1 MAKWINNQERPFWA
15 KNLRI
20 LRHKRYLR
28 LADVSKA
35 TGVHVASLSEYETGR
50 SVPGL
55 EAILRLLE
63 FYEAKFEDVFIEG
76 KGVTSATSQGD

>member
-1 MAKWINNQERPFWA
+1 MAKWITHQERPLWG

-20 LRHKRYLR
+20 LRQKRDLR
-28 LADVSKA
+28 LIDVSKA
-35 TGVHVASLSEYETGR
+35 TEIHVANLSEYETGR

-63 FYEAKFEDVFIEG
+63 FYQVKFEDVFMREEG
-76 KGVTSATSQGD
+76 ENSAKS